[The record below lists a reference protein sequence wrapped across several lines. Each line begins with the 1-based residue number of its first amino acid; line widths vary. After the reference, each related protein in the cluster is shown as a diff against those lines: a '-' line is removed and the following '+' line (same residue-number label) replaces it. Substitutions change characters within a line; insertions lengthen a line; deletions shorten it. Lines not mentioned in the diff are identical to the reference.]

1 MTGKTALLGGA
12 VFIALCA
19 AGCTKTPKG
28 QILAIVNGEEI
39 SLQELNAELQGVSIP
54 AGADRDQI
62 RRQVLQRLI
71 DRKLIVQRAR
81 EEGLDK
87 SPDYVTQQRR
97 LDENLLVS
105 LLGQKIAATVPLPE
119 DGDVQRYIASNPSQ
133 FGGRERLV
141 LDQIQFTPPKDP
153 RKLLALKDAHSLEAV
168 AAGLDRLGLAYTRA
182 KGVIDTARLD
192 PQIVKTVKALPPGEP
207 FVLPAD
213 GQFIASV
220 IVSREASPTP
230 PAIGRSVA
238 AEMVRRKDLAA
249 ESRAQVARARSTAQ
263 IEYQQGYEPIPP
275 AKPKS

>member
-19 AGCTKTPKG
+19 ASCTKTPKG

-54 AGADRDQI
+54 EGVDRDQI

-105 LLGQKIAATVPLPE
+105 LLGQKIAATVPLPN
-119 DGDVQRYIASNPSQ
+119 DGDIQRYIGSNPSQ
-133 FGGRERLV
+133 FADRQRLV
-141 LDQIQFTPPKDP
+141 LDQIQFAAPKDP
-153 RKLLALKDAHSLEAV
+153 RKLMALKDAHSLEAV
-168 AAGLDRLGLAYTRA
+168 AAGLDRLGLAYARSR
-182 KGVIDTARLD
+182 GVIDTGQLD
-192 PQIVKTVKALPPGEP
+192 PQIVKIVQALPPGEP
-207 FVLPAD
+207 FVLPA
-213 GQFIASV
+213 GGRFIASV
-220 IVSREASPTP
+220 VVSREASPTP
-230 PAIGRSVA
+230 AAVARSAA

-263 IEYQQGYEPIPP
+263 IEYQHGYEPIPR
-275 AKPKS
+275 AKPKG